1 MTGANL
7 PALTGQLKTCG
18 MDDAAV
24 GRVFATFN
32 VAAFEQRN
40 NHDASQ

>member
-1 MTGANL
+1 MAGANL
-7 PALTGQLKTCG
+7 LALTGQLKTCG

-24 GRVFATFN
+24 GRVYATFN
-32 VAAFEQRN
+32 VAAFDQGE